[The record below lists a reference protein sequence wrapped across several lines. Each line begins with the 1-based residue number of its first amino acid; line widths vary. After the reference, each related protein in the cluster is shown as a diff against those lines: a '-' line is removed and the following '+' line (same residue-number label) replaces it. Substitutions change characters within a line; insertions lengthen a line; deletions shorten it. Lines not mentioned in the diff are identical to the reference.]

1 MTSTRRTLILL
12 AVVAAIAAPSA
23 GVAASGH
30 GHAMPGHASK
40 QLALHDG
47 MRKLWEDHITWTRLA
62 IVSFAADLPDLSAT
76 EARLLA
82 NQRGI
87 GNAIKPYFGRKAG
100 NRLTVLLRE
109 HILGAVELLKA
120 AKSGDQ
126 AQIASAATAWYA
138 NGKQI
143 ADFLHGANPR
153 YWGRGEMRSM
163 MKMHLDQT
171 LKEAQD
177 RLGGRYAADIRD
189 YEVVHEHI
197 LEMADELSDGIVKR
211 FPRRF
216 R

>member
-12 AVVAAIAAPSA
+12 AVAAAIAAPSA
-23 GVAASGH
+23 GAAASGH
-30 GHAMPGHASK
+30 NHAMPGHATK
-40 QLALHDG
+40 QVALHDG

-62 IVSFAADLPDLSAT
+62 IVSFAAEVPDLSAT

-82 NQRGI
+82 NQRDI

-100 NRLTVLLRE
+100 NRLTALLRE

-126 AQIASAATAWYA
+126 AQIDRAGSAWYA

-177 RLGGRYAADIRD
+177 RLGGRYAVDIRD

-211 FPRRF
+211 FPGRF

>member
-1 MTSTRRTLILL
+1 MNSTRRTLILL
-12 AVVAAIAAPSA
+12 AVAAAIAAPSA

-30 GHAMPGHASK
+30 DHPASGHASK
-40 QLALHDG
+40 RLALHDG

-62 IVSFAADLPDLSAT
+62 IVSFAAGLPDLSAT

-82 NQRGI
+82 NQRDI
-87 GNAIKPYFGRKAG
+87 GDAIKPYFGRRAG
-100 NRLTVLLRE
+100 NRLTALLRE

-126 AQIASAATAWYA
+126 AQIDSAGAAWYA

-143 ADFLHGANPR
+143 ADFLHAANPR
-153 YWGRGEMRSM
+153 HWERGEMRSM

-197 LEMADELSDGIVKR
+197 LQMADELSNGIVKR
-211 FPRRF
+211 FPGRF

>member
-1 MTSTRRTLILL
+1 MNSTRRTLIVL
-12 AVVAAIAAPSA
+12 AVAAAIAAPSA
-23 GVAASGH
+23 GVAASSH
-30 GHAMPGHASK
+30 EHPVAGHASK
-40 QLALHDG
+40 RLAFHDG

-82 NQRGI
+82 NQRDI
-87 GNAIKPYFGRKAG
+87 GNAVKPYFGRKAG
-100 NRLTVLLRE
+100 NKLTALLRE

-126 AQIASAATAWYA
+126 AQIDGASAAWYA
-138 NGKQI
+138 NGKQV

-153 YWGRGEMRSM
+153 YWGRAEMRSM
-163 MKMHLDQT
+163 MRMHLDQT

-189 YEVVHEHI
+189 YEVVHAHI
-197 LEMADELSDGIVKR
+197 LEMADELSDGIVRR
-211 FPRRF
+211 FPGRF